1 MLPFL
6 QATQSLGKLLSSPE
20 IPVFDSSVIILV
32 GKNSQRTP
40 FTSIRIC
47 MKLRNKSIRICMK
60 LRNKSIRICIK
71 LRNKSI
77 PLFSSRHF
85 QSIFAVFRKTAG
97 PGPQILRLCAPG
109 GLCQAHSSG
118 AGGSTPDDSLVPGQ
132 LWGPPKRYPK
142 LWLVSGHQI

>member
-20 IPVFDSSVIILV
+20 IPFFDSSVIILV

-40 FTSIRIC
+40 FTSIRIY
-47 MKLRNKSIRICMK
+47 MKLRNKSIRICM
-60 LRNKSIRICIK
+60 K

-85 QSIFAVFRKTAG
+85 QSIFAVFSLTAG
-97 PGPQILRLCAPG
+97 PGPQILRTRAPG

-132 LWGPPKRYPK
+132 LWVPKRYPK